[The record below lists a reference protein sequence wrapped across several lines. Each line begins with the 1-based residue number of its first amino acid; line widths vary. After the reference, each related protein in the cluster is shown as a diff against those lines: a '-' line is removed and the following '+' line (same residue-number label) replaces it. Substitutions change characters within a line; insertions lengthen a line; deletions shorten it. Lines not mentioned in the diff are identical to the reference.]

1 MTVSNDSHKRSRPY
15 ASAVRD
21 RQAQQ
26 TRAAVV
32 QAAAQCFAERGYAGT
47 TMKDIAVRAGV
58 SVETVYGQ
66 GSKASLLMAAVDQVR
81 AGDADS
87 ARVDDR
93 TDMRTVLQAESPR
106 DALKNLRTLITASLP
121 DALPILSAFHRA
133 ADSDAEIATAYET
146 YEATR
151 WGDLEPI
158 AQALRPQLRPDV
170 SVEQAADVIWSLLD
184 PTAAEGLLRRR
195 GWSTDQ
201 WATWVTDTLDRLL
214 LVEAFE

>member
-1 MTVSNDSHKRSRPY
+1 
-15 ASAVRD
+15 
-21 RQAQQ
+21 
-26 TRAAVV
+26 
-32 QAAAQCFAERGYAGT
+32 
-47 TMKDIAVRAGV
+47 MKDIAVRAGV

-66 GSKASLLMAAVDQVR
+66 GSKASLLMAAVDRVR

-195 GWSTDQ
+195 GWTADQ